1 MGILDNL
8 NLKSII
14 GNLDPNLLNTII
26 AKMGNIDFSPIVKHL
41 EGKAAGDSKIS
52 SLVKMLKN
60 LSSTKPQTA
69 DQLLN
74 ITKQFDA
81 TEITE
86 ALNKVE
92 KDDIPGIQALSSAL
106 KTFIK

>member
-1 MGILDNL
+1 MGIFDKL

-14 GNLDPNLLNTII
+14 GNFDPNLLNTII
-26 AKMGNIDFSPIVKHL
+26 SKLGDINFAPIVKNL
-41 EGKAAGDSKIS
+41 EGKAAGDPKIS
-52 SLVKMLKN
+52 SLVNMLKN
-60 LSSTKPQTA
+60 LSAAKPQTA

-74 ITKQFDA
+74 ITKKFDA
-81 TEITE
+81 KDITD

-92 KDDIPGIQALSSAL
+92 KDDIPGIQALSTAL

>member
-1 MGILDNL
+1 MGLFDKL

-14 GNLDPNLLNTII
+14 GDLDSNLLNSII
-26 AKMGNIDFSPIVKHL
+26 SKLGDIDFSPIVKNL
-41 EGKAAGDSKIS
+41 EGKAAGDTKIA

-60 LSSTKPQTA
+60 LSAAKPQTA

-74 ITKQFDA
+74 ITKKFDA

-92 KDDIPGIQALSSAL
+92 KDDIPGIQALSTAL